1 MGKGK
6 HDSKSLTIKFKRL
19 SNGRF
24 TLINVL
30 ANSEVVK
37 LQQHLSLLKQEY
49 SKLQTKY
56 RDLESR
62 YTYIAATNGDSIDSD
77 VSNSFA
83 SRLVNT
89 ICNLYESETYS
100 DLKIKLSGER
110 WLLTFNLFVTQI
122 VRKNH

>member
-1 MGKGK
+1 M
-6 HDSKSLTIKFKRL
+6 
-19 SNGRF
+19 
-24 TLINVL
+24 
-30 ANSEVVK
+30 VK

-100 DLKIKLSGER
+100 DLKIKLIGER
-110 WLLTFNLFVTQI
+110 SLFIRFEYIFITFISQGYKKELQKYNV
-122 VRKNH
+122 